1 MALLKSLFARLRGAQ
16 ARTKKE
22 ADNYSQLEILQKRH
36 SFIEV
41 KFPRLEQSFQ
51 SMILELHPDDGFLVI
66 DELYPAE
73 GRQKLLEGDEAE
85 ITAQV
90 PGIKLAFFSKL
101 LIREIAEGLPVYR
114 MELPEEIGSTVRR
127 RAFRVYVERE
137 ANLVIDL
144 DTLNSNN
151 NGDTSIEGH
160 IVNLSSDGI
169 KLSLRGNVAKQL
181 EKNRVLEN
189 CLIRLPNGI
198 DIDATIELR
207 NIYTIRT
214 PTLHTLAGGVLNVAI
229 PSQRTKLN
237 QYLAAVQRKQR
248 RRESRTG

>member
-1 MALLKSLFARLRGAQ
+1 MALLKSLFARLRGAP

-22 ADNYSQLEILQKRH
+22 ADNYSQLELLQRRH

-41 KFPRLEQSFQ
+41 KFPRIEQTFQ
-51 SMILELHPDDGFLVI
+51 SMILELHPDDGYLVI

-85 ITAQV
+85 ISAQV
-90 PGIKLAFFSKL
+90 PGIKLAFFSKFL
-101 LIREIAEGLPVYR
+101 VREITEGLPVYR

-127 RAFRVYVERE
+127 RSFRIYVERE
-137 ANLVIDL
+137 ANLSIDL
-144 DTLNSNN
+144 GKVSDQSL
-151 NGDTSIEGH
+151 EAH

-169 KLSLRGNVAKQL
+169 KLSLRGNVSKQL
-181 EKNRVLEN
+181 EKNRLIEN

-198 DIDATIELR
+198 DIDASIELR

-214 PTLHTLAGGVLNVAI
+214 PTLHTLAGGVLNIAI
-229 PSQRTKLN
+229 PSQRTKIN

-248 RRESRTG
+248 RRESRMS

>member
-16 ARTKKE
+16 PKTKKE
-22 ADNYSQLEILQKRH
+22 EDNYSQLELLQRRH

-41 KFPRLEQSFQ
+41 KFPRIEQSFQ
-51 SMILELHPDDGFLVI
+51 SMILELHPDDSFLVI

-73 GRQKLLEGDEAE
+73 GRQKLLEGDDAE
-85 ITAQV
+85 IVAQV
-90 PGIKLAFFSKL
+90 PGIKVAFFTKL
-101 LIREIAEGLPVYR
+101 LAREVTEGLPVYR

-137 ANLVIDL
+137 ANLSVNIGKV
-144 DTLNSNN
+144 
-151 NGDTSIEGH
+151 GDSSLEAH
-160 IVNLSSDGI
+160 IVNLSADGI
-169 KLSLRGNVAKQL
+169 KLSFRGNVAKQL
-181 EKNRVLEN
+181 EKNRTLEN
-189 CLIRLPNGI
+189 CLIRLTNGI

-214 PTLHTLAGGVLNVAI
+214 PTLHTLAGGQLDVAI

-237 QYLAAVQRKQR
+237 QYLAAIQRKQR
-248 RRESRTG
+248 RREARI